1 MAGDKIN
8 RDTNDVVLVNDFEE
22 YLKKRYAK
30 DNISDN
36 EIKSIIRDI
45 LDNSTSSLYESNKR
59 FIKKL
64 SDGIVLKRS
73 NKKKDILIELID
85 YADKDINNFKI
96 VSQLE
101 IRGFETRIPDLILYV
116 NGLPLVIFEFKSA
129 IRENATLHD
138 AYTQLSIRYKRDI
151 PEIFKYNAFC
161 VISDGVNTKMSS
173 IFSPYEFFYS
183 WRKISEKDQIQKD
196 GIDHCFQ

>member
-1 MAGDKIN
+1 MINFNEEKLEKAIIKLFKKQNISHLAGDKIN

-96 VSQLE
+96 LNQLE

-129 IRENATLHD
+129 IRENATLMILHS
-138 AYTQLSIRYKRDI
+138 TI
-151 PEIFKYNAFC
+151 N
-161 VISDGVNTKMSS
+161 
-173 IFSPYEFFYS
+173 
-183 WRKISEKDQIQKD
+183 
-196 GIDHCFQ
+196 

>member
-1 MAGDKIN
+1 MINFNEEKLEKAIIKLFKQQNISHLAGDKIN

-73 NKKKDILIELID
+73 NKKKI
-85 YADKDINNFKI
+85 Y
-96 VSQLE
+96 
-101 IRGFETRIPDLILYV
+101 
-116 NGLPLVIFEFKSA
+116 
-129 IRENATLHD
+129 
-138 AYTQLSIRYKRDI
+138 
-151 PEIFKYNAFC
+151 
-161 VISDGVNTKMSS
+161 
-173 IFSPYEFFYS
+173 
-183 WRKISEKDQIQKD
+183 
-196 GIDHCFQ
+196 

>member
-1 MAGDKIN
+1 M
-8 RDTNDVVLVNDFEE
+8 
-22 YLKKRYAK
+22 
-30 DNISDN
+30 
-36 EIKSIIRDI
+36 
-45 LDNSTSSLYESNKR
+45 
-59 FIKKL
+59 

-161 VISDGVNTKMSS
+161 VISDGVNTKMFFH
-173 IFSPYEFFYS
+173 IFSIRIFLFL
-183 WRKISEKDQIQKD
+183 EKNK
-196 GIDHCFQ
+196 